1 MHCAREAMRYRR
13 RDQMRIRRRAGDPGA
28 GAGGGVGG
36 DTKWELTQREPNA
49 FMLLPMPLFVC
60 FIKLDFL
67 EAVVAGE
74 SIRRGIRRRRKE
86 RVEAPQDEE
95 KASSLGLIWSLFD
108 PSGWRGRKDKEKA
121 CQLSRSDADA
131 RRPDREI
138 GLGWLAPVN
147 ITPPPCW
154 WDWQILTFF
163 GTRQRQ
169 ILTTASAAIV
179 GFLPSNTFDVSA
191 THLVC

>member
-1 MHCAREAMRYRR
+1 
-13 RDQMRIRRRAGDPGA
+13 MRIKTTRAECFYVVTA
-28 GAGGGVGG
+28 
-36 DTKWELTQREPNA
+36 TI
-49 FMLLPMPLFVC
+49 VC
-60 FIKLDFL
+60 CSIKLDFL

-74 SIRRGIRRRRKE
+74 SIRQGIRRRRKE
-86 RVEAPQDEE
+86 SVEAPKDEE

-147 ITPPPCW
+147 ITPPPPC
-154 WDWQILTFF
+154 
-163 GTRQRQ
+163 
-169 ILTTASAAIV
+169 
-179 GFLPSNTFDVSA
+179 
-191 THLVC
+191 